1 MSRTWKLISTPR
13 SSENMF
19 PNQKALKKNRGIY
32 LVQNNRSDMQ
42 SVKIFI
48 KSLFQS
54 DEGGF
59 DQPDYCQT

>member
-1 MSRTWKLISTPR
+1 
-13 SSENMF
+13 MF
-19 PNQKALKKNRGIY
+19 PNQKAQKNRGIY

-54 DEGGF
+54 DACKGGF
-59 DQPDYCQT
+59 DQPDYCQTWSLKIK